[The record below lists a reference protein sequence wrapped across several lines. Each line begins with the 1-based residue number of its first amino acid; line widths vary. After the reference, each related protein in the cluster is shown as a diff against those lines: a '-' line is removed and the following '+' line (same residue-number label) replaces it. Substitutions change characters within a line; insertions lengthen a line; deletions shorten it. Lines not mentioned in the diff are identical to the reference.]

1 MRRIAEHAMLLRDRT
16 RLPDGFT
23 PATEEFQEGWTL
35 CPVRRSP
42 SAGEKDTR
50 RWWPSAFKW
59 SLRPS
64 HGGTGKTQEAAIAS
78 ALRLALRRVNNPLN
92 VVQIGQIQV
101 TTYPWFVVARVVLCP
116 YQIQQRPLSLVR
128 DEELELSMLFA
139 AELAA
144 VTSNL
149 VAQASLSPEFSAPVD

>member
-1 MRRIAEHAMLLRDRT
+1 MRRIAERAMLLRDRT

-23 PATEEFQEGWTL
+23 PATEEFQEGWTF
-35 CPVRRSP
+35 VRSGGTHRLGKKIRADGGLLLS
-42 SAGEKDTR
+42 SVA
-50 RWWPSAFKW
+50 
-59 SLRPS
+59 RPS

-92 VVQIGQIQV
+92 VVQIEQIQV

-128 DEELELSMLFA
+128 DEELELSMLSA
-139 AELAA
+139 EELAA